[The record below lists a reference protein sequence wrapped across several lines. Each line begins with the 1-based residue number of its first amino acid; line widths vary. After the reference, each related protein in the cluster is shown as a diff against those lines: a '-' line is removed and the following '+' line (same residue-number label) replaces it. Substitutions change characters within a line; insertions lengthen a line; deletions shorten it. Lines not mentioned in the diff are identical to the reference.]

1 MKGLRR
7 FTIGLVAAA
16 AASAGTL
23 AAMPL
28 MWNAD
33 HVRDAV
39 IAHVRAA
46 TGLDPV
52 SRGATSVSLFP
63 SAHVSFA
70 DVVLGDD
77 GSGEPALTAD
87 ELRAQLRL
95 LPLLVGRIEIADI
108 AMVRPRIVIT
118 FDRDGESNWSTLLDA
133 LARSL
138 RPGAAKTDNLVSF
151 SEIRITDGRLALR
164 DPTRG
169 VSETLTEVALSLAWP
184 SISRSFGATGR
195 VKWREEVIDVSLTLS
210 DLLAAIRGDRSGL
223 KIRLAGAPAKLAFE
237 GHVSKRPGLR
247 VEGTLAADGPSLRKA
262 MQWVGLG
269 PPPGGGFGHFAIK
282 AQANVAGTTV
292 ALSRVNVE
300 LDGNVAEGGL
310 TLAVEAP
317 RALRGTLAA
326 EEIDLT
332 PYVSTVRLLRGDRT
346 WSEGSIALDEVKGIE
361 VDLRLSAQRVIVGGA
376 KFGRTALAAAARGGQ
391 MTVTIGESQAF
402 GGLLKGSAS
411 LAAAGPATSLK
422 AQLQFTDVDLD
433 QCLGELFGIRRLEG
447 NGSLSLS
454 VEGTGT
460 SVLALTRTLNGQVSL
475 TANHGAL
482 VGLNLEQLLRR
493 LERRPLSAGS
503 EFRTGRTP
511 FQKLTV
517 DLRMADGIAT
527 VQDVSLEASAVR
539 VELGGIASIPSRD
552 LNLKGVA
559 SLLAPGGGPTAP
571 PFELPFVVQGR
582 WDDPVMLPDPQT
594 LIRRSGAA
602 IPLLEALKDRQARES
617 LRSTIE
623 QLMRGGASPTANA
636 PSAEPEP
643 TPQ

>member
-1 MKGLRR
+1 M
-7 FTIGLVAAA
+7 
-16 AASAGTL
+16 L

-28 MWNAD
+28 MLSAD

-39 IAHVRAA
+39 IAQIRAA

-52 SRGATSVSLFP
+52 ARGVTSVSLFP

-77 GSGEPALTAD
+77 GTREPALTAD

-95 LPLLVGRIEIADI
+95 FPLLVGRIEIADFS
-108 AMVRPRIVIT
+108 MVRPRILIT

-133 LARSL
+133 LGRSL
-138 RPGAAKTDNLVSF
+138 KPGATNADNLVSF
-151 SEIRITDGRLALR
+151 SEIRITDGRLVLR

-169 VSETLTEVALSLAWP
+169 VNETLTDVALSLAWP

-195 VKWREEVIDVSLTLS
+195 VKWREQAVDVSLTLS
-210 DLLAAIRGDRSGL
+210 DLLAAITGQRSGV
-223 KIRLAGAPAKLAFE
+223 KIRLAGTPARLAFE
-237 GHVSKRPGLR
+237 GYVSKQPTLR
-247 VEGTLAADGPSLRKA
+247 VEGTLAADGSSLRKA
-262 MQWVGLG
+262 MHWVGLG
-269 PPPGGGFGHFAIK
+269 HPPGGGLGRFAIK
-282 AQANVAGTTV
+282 AQANVTGPNV

-310 TLAVEAP
+310 TLTGEAP
-317 RALRGTLAA
+317 RTLRGTLAA

-332 PYVSTVRLLRGDRT
+332 PYISTMRLLRSDRT
-346 WSEGSIALDEVKGIE
+346 WSEGPIALDEVKGID
-361 VDLRLSAQRVIVGGA
+361 VDLRLSAQRVTLAGA

-402 GGLLKGSAS
+402 GGVLKGSAS
-411 LAAAGPATSLK
+411 LAAVGAATNLK
-422 AQLQFTDVDLD
+422 AQLQFTDVDLE

-447 NGSLSLS
+447 IGNLSFS
-454 VEGTGT
+454 VEGTGA
-460 SVLALTRTLNGQVSL
+460 SVLALTRTLNGQVNL
-475 TANHGAL
+475 TANQGAL
-482 VGLNLEQLLRR
+482 AGLNLEQLLRR

-511 FQKLTV
+511 FQKLII
-517 DLRMADGIAT
+517 DLRIADGTAT
-527 VQDVSLEASAVR
+527 VEDVSLEGSAVR
-539 VELGGIASIPSRD
+539 LELGGIASIPTRD

-559 SLLAPGGGPTAP
+559 SLLAPVGSQAAP
-571 PFELPFVVQGR
+571 AFELPFVVQGR
-582 WDDPVMLPDPQT
+582 WDDPVMVPDPQT

-602 IPLLEALKDRQARES
+602 IPLLEALKDRQSRES
-617 LRSTIE
+617 VRSTIE
-623 QLMRGGASPTANA
+623 QLMRAGPAPIANA

-643 TPQ
+643 SQQ